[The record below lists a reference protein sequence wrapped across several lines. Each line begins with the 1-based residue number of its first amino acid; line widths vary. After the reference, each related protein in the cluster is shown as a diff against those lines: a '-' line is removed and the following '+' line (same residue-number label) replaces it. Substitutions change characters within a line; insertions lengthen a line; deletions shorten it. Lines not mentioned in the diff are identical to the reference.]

1 MGLAPDTGG
10 DIGRLFGS
18 EAGLQEHSLTVLETS
33 IPQAWPMAELGKPV
47 LDPYP
52 YLVIS
57 PKTLPE
63 SLDRGRHDWTIVH
76 WEST

>member
-33 IPQAWPMAELGKPV
+33 IPQAWPMTELGKPV
-47 LDPYP
+47 VSIFGNLSKDTAR
-52 YLVIS
+52 S
-57 PKTLPE
+57 P
-63 SLDRGRHDWTIVH
+63 R
-76 WEST
+76 